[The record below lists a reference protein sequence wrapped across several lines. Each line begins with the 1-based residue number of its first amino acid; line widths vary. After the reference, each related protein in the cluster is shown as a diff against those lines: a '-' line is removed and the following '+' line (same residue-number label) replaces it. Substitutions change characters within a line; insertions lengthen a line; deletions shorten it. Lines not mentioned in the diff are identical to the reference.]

1 MAEVPDSIPILS
13 RGKHQRPSR
22 GACFMEY
29 TALLAGEPFSDH
41 PACVDARLAGVLR
54 RANDLLSDEHRWRL
68 VPLLGR
74 AVGLA
79 LPRPVD
85 VGEGLPR
92 RAARKAR
99 AEEQERYLHAAAQ
112 LHRAVCRR
120 FLAGVGFAPVG
131 RSWRASAH
139 DGEVGTL
146 FWDLLVQPGPVATPA
161 EYVSRLVARLDLL
174 HECYEQAM
182 ADVGLARVPVV
193 VRDPTEA
200 FLPVTAARS

>member
-1 MAEVPDSIPILS
+1 MVPIPDSMPVLS
-13 RGKHQRPSR
+13 RGRHQHPSR

-41 PACVDARLAGVLR
+41 PPCVDPRLAGVLR
-54 RANDLLSDEHRWRL
+54 HANDVLSDDHRWRL

-79 LPRPVD
+79 IPRPAD
-85 VGEGLPR
+85 VGAGLSR

-99 AEEQERYLHAAAQ
+99 AEASECYLRVAAQ

-120 FLAGVGFAPVG
+120 FLAGVGFEPAG
-131 RSWRASAH
+131 RSWRAYAQE
-139 DGEVGTL
+139 GEIGAL
-146 FWDLLVQPGPVATPA
+146 FWDLLAQPAPVATSA
-161 EYVSRLVARLDLL
+161 DYVSRLLARLDLL

-182 ADVGLARVPVV
+182 ADVGRTRVPVV
-193 VRDPTEA
+193 LADPTEA
-200 FLPVTAARS
+200 FLPVSTARS